1 MMTPRKEF
9 PTMKMRISLASAAL
23 LSGLMLASPASAQQ
37 QNRRNDQNEPQQA
50 QSRQRDAQ
58 QAQSR
63 RSNQQAQSQQD
74 NQTQWRLEPEGWIKI
89 AVDRDGDGRFDA
101 IETIHAFDL
110 ERAQRA
116 SRQRRQD
123 QQHASQYRARE
134 SRRPGPRMGQMNER
148 QMFRIEGKLAY
159 TQTVQL
165 RGIKGKELIGRV
177 QTQDGRVAKVA
188 LGPQN
193 QLKDLNLQ
201 EGDQVTVLGKVGA
214 INDRAM
220 LIAYDVRANGNTI
233 RVNRPP
239 GVQGLRHFSGEIEKT
254 RTAKLRNVDQKQTVA
269 RVRLDEGPTIDV
281 ILGPQSDVQRLN
293 LQQGDE
299 VAFLG
304 YQARLDRRPA
314 LVAEEVAAHN
324 QIVENDLPDREQ
336 FRHDNQRQAQRNQQR
351 SQRNR

>member
-1 MMTPRKEF
+1 
-9 PTMKMRISLASAAL
+9 MKIRTLLTSAAL
-23 LSGLMLASPASAQQ
+23 LSSLMLSSPSPAQQ
-37 QNRRNDQNEPQQA
+37 SRQNNQNQPPQP
-50 QSRQRDAQ
+50 QSRQRDNQ

-63 RSNQQAQSQQD
+63 RQGNQQLQSQQD
-74 NQTQWRLEPEGWIKI
+74 NQTRWRLEPEGWIKI

-101 IETIHAFDL
+101 VETIHAFDL
-110 ERAQRA
+110 ERARQV
-116 SRQRRQD
+116 SQQRRQD

-134 SRRPGPRMGQMNER
+134 ARRQGPRMSRMNER
-148 QMFRIEGKLAY
+148 QMFRIEGKLMD
-159 TQTVQL
+159 TKTIQL
-165 RGIKGKELIGRV
+165 RGIEGKELIGRV

-193 QLKDLNLQ
+193 QLKNLNLQ
-201 EGDQVTVLGKVGA
+201 EGDQVAVLGKVGA

-269 RVRLDEGPTIDV
+269 RVRLDEGPTMDV

-324 QIVENDLPDREQ
+324 QIVKNDLPDREQ